1 MWEVHNGMGWWMV
14 LGSVWF
20 VIFWGALIWLVLT
33 IVNRAGTGGRP
44 PEDSL
49 LEILRRRYA
58 RGEISKEEFDR
69 MRQELG

>member
-1 MWEVHNGMGWWMV
+1 MWGANEGMGWWMV

-20 VIFWGALIWLVLT
+20 ILFWGAIIYLIYSAAS
-33 IVNRAGTGGRP
+33 RGGGQQTSNETP
-44 PEDSL
+44 

-69 MRQELG
+69 MRGDLS